1 MAKIRYDKGLW
12 ECETLPTV
20 QALGFSRQTLNHAV
34 RATDITLEQLDKPKL
49 KRARVGSKKSSNRK
63 QAPTVQQEF
72 RIVDLEGVRVT
83 SKVFKGY
90 GFYVVPGRDYEPG
103 NGKDELQRKLYA
115 GGGTL
120 LANPGDLFEHLRA
133 HYVIASSTRSRKV
146 QNLVA
151 NGHQDIYAPAWVGH
165 CLSKGRLVP
174 PTPCMIIYSTPGTA
188 EKLRQFVDSFG
199 DSFVDP
205 IEDTAS
211 LLQIFKVRFCG
222 CSMPEIF
229 SRCVSVVSPSWCSR
243 PHHPIGD
250 GSQPTIR
257 ATGASLHCRG
267 ASGLYSRGRRM
278 HDLRIRRVHTLAVHL
293 SVCWH
298 SSRRFKMKSMDTN
311 HSYCIA

>member
-1 MAKIRYDKGLW
+1 MWFPPQHTHILELKGYDVTPTDQFSAGVTLRFPRVAKIRYDKGLW

-34 RATDITLEQLDKPKL
+34 RATEITLEQLEKPKL
-49 KRARVGSKKSSNRK
+49 KRARVGSKKSSIRK
-63 QAPTVQQEF
+63 QVPTVQQEF
-72 RIVDLEGVRVT
+72 RIVDLQGVRVT

-151 NGHQDIYAPAWVGH
+151 NGHQDIYAPAWVDH

-211 LLQIFKVRFCG
+211 LLHIFKVRFCD
-222 CSMPEIF
+222 CSSMFAHFFFLASPIF
-229 SRCVSVVSPSWCSR
+229 SFVISCNRQWTTARS
-243 PHHPIGD
+243 
-250 GSQPTIR
+250 T
-257 ATGASLHCRG
+257 SLWHVL
-267 ASGLYSRGRRM
+267 ALQKSSALVQ
-278 HDLRIRRVHTLAVHL
+278 LR
-293 SVCWH
+293 
-298 SSRRFKMKSMDTN
+298 
-311 HSYCIA
+311 